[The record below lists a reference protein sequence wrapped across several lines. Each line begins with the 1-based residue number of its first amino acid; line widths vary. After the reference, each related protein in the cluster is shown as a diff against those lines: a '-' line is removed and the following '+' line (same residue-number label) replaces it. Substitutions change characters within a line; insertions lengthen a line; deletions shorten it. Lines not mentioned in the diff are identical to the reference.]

1 MATGGGAGV
10 ERSRSVALA
19 KGAAAAVSWGASFV
33 AIKVALRTLSPLPLV
48 WLRFGLGVGVLG
60 IFAAFRREKDP
71 LSVRE
76 WGLVLLLGFL
86 GVPFHHLI
94 QSTGLKTAQ
103 AATSAWIISSMP
115 IFIALLGRLFLG
127 EKMSGR
133 RWAGLALAACG
144 VLLVL
149 TRGNLDR
156 LLAKDPQSF
165 GDLLVLLSALNWAV
179 FSVLSRGFLQKHS
192 AAAMMLKVMVSGWV
206 MTTILFLASG
216 DWGPILRLDSSGWM
230 AVLFLGVFCSGL
242 AYVFWYDALRA
253 LPASRVGVLMYLN
266 PAAATAVAVLGLG
279 EPMTASVISGAAL
292 IVLGVWQVNRGPG
305 PSS

>member
-1 MATGGGAGV
+1 MHFPYNGHRGGGAGM

-33 AIKVALRTLSPLPLV
+33 AIKVALRTLPPLPLV

-76 WGLVLLLGFL
+76 WGLVLILGFL

-115 IFIALLGRLFLG
+115 VFIALLGRLFLG
-127 EKMSGR
+127 EEMSGR

-144 VLLVL
+144 VLLVV

-156 LLAKDPQSF
+156 LVARDPQSF

-192 AAAMMLKVMVSGWV
+192 AAPMMLKVMVSGWV
-206 MTTILFLASG
+206 MTTVLFLASG
-216 DWGPILRLDSSGWM
+216 NLGPILRLDVTGWM

-266 PAAATAVAVLGLG
+266 PAAATAVAVVGLG
-279 EPMTASVISGAAL
+279 EPMTASVVSGAAL
-292 IVLGVWQVNRGPG
+292 IVLGVWQVNR
-305 PSS
+305 

>member
-1 MATGGGAGV
+1 MAPCPHNGLSGGEAL
-10 ERSRSVALA
+10 ETSHAKALA

-33 AIKVALRTLSPLPLV
+33 AIKVALATLSPLPLV

-60 IFAAFRREKDP
+60 IFSAFRREKDP
-71 LSVRE
+71 LSLRE

-115 IFIALLGRLFLG
+115 VFIALLGRLFLG

-144 VLLVL
+144 VLLVV
-149 TRGNLDR
+149 TRGNLGR
-156 LLAKDPQSF
+156 LVARDPQSF

-206 MTTILFLASG
+206 MTTVLFLGSG
-216 DWGPILRLDSSGWM
+216 EWDPILRLDFPGWM

-266 PAAATAVAVLGLG
+266 PAAATAVAVVGLG
-279 EPMTASVISGAAL
+279 EPMTASVVSGAAL
-292 IVLGVWQVNRGPG
+292 IALGVWQVNR
-305 PSS
+305 

>member
-1 MATGGGAGV
+1 LETSHAK
-10 ERSRSVALA
+10 ALA

-156 LLAKDPQSF
+156 LMAKDPQSF

-216 DWGPILRLDSSGWM
+216 DWGPILRLDSPGWM